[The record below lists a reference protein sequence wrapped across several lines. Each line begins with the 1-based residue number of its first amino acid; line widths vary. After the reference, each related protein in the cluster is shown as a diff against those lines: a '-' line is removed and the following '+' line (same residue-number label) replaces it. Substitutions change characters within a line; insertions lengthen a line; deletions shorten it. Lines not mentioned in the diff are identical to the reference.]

1 MSHEKIVSTFDRW
14 AENGQAERLA
24 DAHGDV
30 VRQVIARMGIRP
42 GQQILDLGCG
52 SGWATRLLGSA
63 APGSG
68 AIGVDVSPAM
78 IARAE
83 ATHDLTSRARYECG
97 KFEKLEFKDA
107 KFDRVFSME
116 ALYYAVDLERALAE
130 IARVLKPGGSA
141 DIVLDH
147 YEESPHTRHWADKVG
162 LSMHRLSESQWKA
175 AFERAGLVGVVLTR
189 VRDSRGPG
197 EASGFRPS
205 EHSPDWKTR
214 VELHEAGSLWIHAE
228 KAKTA

>member
-1 MSHEKIVSTFDRW
+1 MSHEKIAATFDSW
-14 AENGQAERLA
+14 AQSGQAERLA

-30 VRQVIARMGIRP
+30 VRQVIARMNIRP

-68 AIGVDVSPAM
+68 AIGVDVSPSM

-83 ATHDLTSRARYECG
+83 ATHDLTARARYERG
-97 KFEKLEFKDA
+97 AFEKLDFKDA

-116 ALYYAVDLERALAE
+116 ALYYAVDLERALSE
-130 IARVLKPGGSA
+130 VFRVLKPGGSA
-141 DIVLDH
+141 DVVLDH
-147 YEESPHTRHWADKVG
+147 FEESAHTQHWSTKVG
-162 LSMHRLSESQWKA
+162 LAMHRLSEAEWQA
-175 AFERAGLVGVVLTR
+175 AFERAGFANVVLTR

-197 EASGFRPS
+197 SQAEFRPS
-205 EHSPDWKTR
+205 EHCPDWQTR

-228 KAKTA
+228 KQK